1 MSLQA
6 SIEADYFTFDALMK
20 AMQNHIFIKDFVIVK
35 TRFKSNNF
43 ENVIKIVFL
52 CNRDEQSRRRFK
64 TQIKRI
70 DNIKC
75 DCLFKINVVY
85 KKTLNI

>member
-6 SIEADYFTFDALMK
+6 SAEANYFILDSLMK
-20 AMQNHIFIKDFVIVK
+20 AMQNHVFIKDYAIVK
-35 TRFKSNNF
+35 VRFKSNNS
-43 ENVIKIVFL
+43 ENMIKIVLL
-52 CNRDEQSRRRFK
+52 CDRDEQSRRTFK
-64 TQIKRI
+64 AQAKRI

-75 DCLFKINVVY
+75 NYLLKINVVY